1 MARIARPATWL
12 SFLLMQWGYNL
23 MPRARPK
30 ISESKTSDGKK
41 RTTLAVQLAEQLRE
55 MIFDGDLEPGTRLQE
70 EDLSQR
76 FGVSRTPLREA
87 LKLLI
92 AEDLISFQ
100 PNRGATVTQ
109 LSLTELAETFPVM
122 GVLEALAGELAA
134 ISASDADLDTL
145 RQLHD
150 EIVANYTA
158 RNLKAYFA
166 ANQRFHER
174 LVEAASNDTLATHY
188 HQLAGRVRRARYRA
202 NLSPER
208 WAQSVKEH
216 EQIIAALEARDGA
229 ALSKILRAHIDHK
242 FETVRDAILKND

>member
-1 MARIARPATWL
+1 M
-12 SFLLMQWGYNL
+12 S
-23 MPRARPK
+23 RASPEKIDPK
-30 ISESKTSDGKK
+30 ADIGAK
-41 RTTLAVQLAEQLRE
+41 RTTLAVQLAEQLRT

-70 EDLSQR
+70 EELSRR

-100 PNRGATVTQ
+100 PNRGATVTE
-109 LSLTELAETFPVM
+109 LSIAELAETFPVM

-134 ISASDADLDTL
+134 KNASEADLQML
-145 RQLHD
+145 RRLHD
-150 EIVANYTA
+150 AIVANYTS
-158 RNLKAYFA
+158 RNLREYFA
-166 ANQRFHER
+166 ANQRFHEH
-174 LVEAASNDTLATHY
+174 LVKVANNDTLATHY

-216 EQIIAALEARDGA
+216 EAIISALEARDGTALA
-229 ALSKILRAHIDHK
+229 AILRAHIDHK
-242 FETVRDAILKND
+242 FETVRNSIMNGDDRD